1 MIWLTWRQFRIQ
13 ALTGLALLAAAA
25 IPFAVTG
32 TRLAQLY
39 QTSGL
44 PGCATECAPAQA
56 AFAASLKADATY
68 PVLFFVAVAILYLAP
83 TLIGMFWGAP
93 LIARELEAGTL
104 RIVWTQSVN
113 RTRWLAVKLGL
124 VGLAAVVTTALLS
137 LAVTWWSAPIDDA
150 NARPG
155 QSVYSGFPNR
165 FSPVVFS
172 ARDLVPAAYAAFAFT
187 LGVAI
192 GVLARRTLPALA
204 LTLAVL
210 ASVQILVPVVLR
222 AHYRQPEQTT
232 TAITIAP
239 DGPFKLRLGGATMA
253 ITVPVNIPGGWVT
266 SLRTTD
272 ASGHT
277 ATPLTPPACQD
288 PTAPP
293 AACDDAINQL
303 QLTEVVSYQPADRFW
318 AFQWYEA
325 GGYLVA
331 TLILAGLCLLLVRRL
346 RPL

>member
-1 MIWLTWRQFRIQ
+1 MIWLTWRQFRTQ
-13 ALTGLALLAAAA
+13 ALTGLALLIAAVV
-25 IPFAVTG
+25 PFAVTG
-32 TRLAQLY
+32 TRLAGLY

-44 PGCATECAPAQA
+44 PGCATDCASAQA
-56 AFAASLKADATY
+56 TFAASLKADATY

-104 RIVWTQSVN
+104 RIAWTQSVN
-113 RTRWLAVKLGL
+113 RSRWLAVKLGL
-124 VGLAAVVTTALLS
+124 VGLGAVVTTALLS
-137 LAVTWWSAPIDDA
+137 LALTWWSAPIDDA

-155 QSVYSGFPNR
+155 QSVYGGLPNR

-172 ARDLVPAAYAAFAFT
+172 ARDLVPIAYAAFAFT

-192 GVLARRTLPALA
+192 GALTRRTLPALA

-239 DGPFKLRLGGATMA
+239 DGPFKIRMGGATMA
-253 ITVPVNIPGGWVT
+253 ISVPVNIPGAWVT
-266 SLRTTD
+266 SLQTNPAMPRTP
-272 ASGHT
+272 S
-277 ATPLTPPACQD
+277 ACQD

-303 QLTEVVSYQPADRFW
+303 HLTEVVSYQPAGRFW
-318 AFQWYEA
+318 VFQGYEA
-325 GGYLVA
+325 GAYLVA
-331 TLILAGLCLLLVRRL
+331 SVILALLCLLLVRRL

>member
-13 ALTGLALLAAAA
+13 ALTGLALLTAAA

-32 TRLAQLY
+32 TRLARLY

-44 PGCATECAPAQA
+44 PGCTTDCAPAQA
-56 AFAASLKADATY
+56 AFAASLKADAIY

-124 VGLAAVVTTALLS
+124 VGLGAVMTTALLS

-155 QSVYSGFPNR
+155 QSVYGGFPNR
-165 FSPVVFS
+165 FSPVIFS
-172 ARDLVPAAYAAFAFT
+172 ARDLVPIAYAAFAFT

-192 GVLARRTLPALA
+192 GALTRRTLPALA

-210 ASVQILVPVVLR
+210 ASVQILVPVVVR
-222 AHYRQPEQTT
+222 AQYRQPEHTT

-239 DGPFKLRLGGATMA
+239 DGPFKLRFGGATMS
-253 ITVPVNIPGGWVT
+253 ISVPVNIPGAWVT
-266 SLRTTD
+266 SLQTEPSTPR
-272 ASGHT
+272 
-277 ATPLTPPACQD
+277 TPLACQD

-303 QLTEVVSYQPADRFW
+303 HLTEVVSYQPADRFW
-318 AFQWYEA
+318 AFQGYEA
-325 GGYLVA
+325 GGYIVAALV
-331 TLILAGLCLLLVRRL
+331 LAGLCLLLIRRL